1 MKLYID
7 ADVWLNFWQDEMLG
21 LIPASHYTEELL
33 DKALRM
39 KWIIV
44 ISRVVKEEILKKKIA
59 LADLEEKLDRL
70 RQVNLLEEIE
80 AEKEDVELSRKIIRE
95 RGMHFPDSLHAA
107 LAIRAKAIIVTR
119 TKHFELVKNL
129 VEVRKQEDLL

>member
-7 ADVWLNFWQDEMLG
+7 ADVWLNF
-21 LIPASHYTEELL
+21 PASHYAEELL
-33 DKALRM
+33 EKALRE

-44 ISRVVKEEILKKKIA
+44 ISGVVKEEILKKKIA

-70 RQVNLLEEIE
+70 MQVNLLEEIE

-95 RGMHFPDSLHAA
+95 RGLHFPDSLHAA
-107 LAIRAKAIIVTR
+107 LAIRARAIIVTR

-129 VEVRKQEDLL
+129 VEVRKPEDLL

>member
-1 MKLYID
+1 MRLYID

-21 LIPASHYTEELL
+21 LIPASHYAEELL

-44 ISRVVKEEILKKKIA
+44 ISGVVKEEILKKKIA

-80 AEKEDVELSRKIIRE
+80 AEKEDVELSKRIIRE
-95 RGMHFPDSLHAA
+95 RGLHFPDSLHAA

-129 VEVRKQEDLL
+129 VEVRKPEDLL